1 GDPSS
6 HPRIVDP
13 LDVFEHI
20 GACGIERRVGH
31 AVDPLA
37 LEQAEEATAQS
48 TCHIAPPPAPALSPT
63 PRASPA
69 RAPLAL
75 RVLRTPKHTP
85 GRPIQVATRVPSG
98 EPAMQHPA
106 FALPRRREGPGALPA
121 RGFQHVVVA

>member
-6 HPRIVDP
+6 HPRIVEP

-20 GACGIERRVGH
+20 GPCGIERRVGH

-85 GRPIQVATRVPSG
+85 GHPIQGVPRCPQANQPCSIQPSRSPG
-98 EPAMQHPA
+98 GAKAQA
-106 FALPRRREGPGALPA
+106 RCPRE
-121 RGFQHVVVA
+121 VSST